1 MKLIMENWREYQKTD
16 EGIGAFIPGSSERK
30 MNNALKKLEDPKHK
44 SAWAK
49 IRQEI
54 KETGEAYR
62 LLKKSFKT
70 ELSDG
75 EQDILMTQVKDL
87 AKGTTLAALLAVPG
101 SSLLLPFVGK
111 HLAPTA
117 FKESLRLTE
126 NTAEDKAKDV
136 REYYGIDLWMK
147 GPFGGSDYEAPMVE
161 VESIFVPKEKRGQG
175 IATDVMFELGRWA
188 DSNGYVLALDPSSD
202 FGSSVAKLKKF
213 YSQFGFVSNKG
224 RNKDFRTR
232 SAMIRPLRKKK

>member
-62 LLKKSFKT
+62 LLKKAFKT
-70 ELSDG
+70 ELNDD
-75 EQDILMTQVKDL
+75 EQEALMTQ
-87 AKGTTLAALLAVPG
+87 
-101 SSLLLPFVGK
+101 
-111 HLAPTA
+111 
-117 FKESLRLTE
+117 
-126 NTAEDKAKDV
+126 AEDKAKDV